1 MVSIQA
7 FLSIMENA
15 TIYIEDSSDVND
27 IKDMTK
33 NLVIHQ
39 SDKTYHSVEE
49 IPNQRANVISWDY
62 HYSVSGNDYLEI
74 WCV

>member
-15 TIYIEDSSDVND
+15 NIYIENSSNTDN

-33 NLVIHQ
+33 NLIIHQ
-39 SDKTYHSVEE
+39 CDKTYHSVEE

-62 HYSVSGNDYLEI
+62 HQPMCNDGYLEI